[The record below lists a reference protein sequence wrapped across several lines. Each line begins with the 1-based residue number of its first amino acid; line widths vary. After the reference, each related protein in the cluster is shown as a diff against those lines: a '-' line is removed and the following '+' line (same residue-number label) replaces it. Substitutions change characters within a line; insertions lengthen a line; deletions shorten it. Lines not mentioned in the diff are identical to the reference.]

1 MPLDELNPGPAQ
13 LPEPDVRPSFEI
25 RHPDPVWTGW
35 DVLLLAL
42 MTVVSIVVLSVIGV
56 AIASRVATFH
66 GLSPADLAREP
77 RLIVPVQVGAYIA
90 VMGLMALIV
99 RRGDY
104 TRSLWREVHWNLP
117 RANWFTFLFGGVALA
132 IAVQVSS
139 ALLPIPKQ
147 LPIEKFFKNAPSAY
161 IMAIFGT
168 TAAPLFEEL
177 FFRGFL
183 YPVLARRAG
192 ITFGTI
198 MTAALFAFIHQS
210 QLGMAW
216 APLLLLFIVGLV
228 LTVVRVKTN
237 SVGASFL
244 IHVAYNA
251 TLFVLLWIGTDG
263 FRHMEKAAAAILR

>member
-13 LPEPDVRPSFEI
+13 LPEPDVRPSFDV

-35 DVLLLAL
+35 DVLLIAF

-56 AIASRVATFH
+56 AVASHAGTFRS
-66 GLSPADLAREP
+66 LSPTELAREP
-77 RLIVPVQVGAYIA
+77 RLIVPVQVGAYLF
-90 VMGLMALIV
+90 VMGLMVLIV
-99 RRGDY
+99 RRGSTDPHF
-104 TRSLWREVHWNLP
+104 WRDIHWNLP
-117 RANWFTFLFGGVALA
+117 HTNFYAFLLGGIVLA
-132 IAVQVSS
+132 IGIQMSS

-147 LPIEKFFKNAPSAY
+147 LPIEKFFKDATSAY
-161 IMAIFGT
+161 IMAAFGT

-192 ITFGTI
+192 VTLGTI
-198 MTAALFAFIHQS
+198 MTALLFAFIHQS

-216 APLLLLFIVGLV
+216 APLLLLFIVGMV

-237 SVGASFL
+237 SVASSFL

-251 TLFVLLWIGTDG
+251 TLFVLLWISTDK
-263 FRHMEKAAAAILR
+263 FRHMEKAGAAILR